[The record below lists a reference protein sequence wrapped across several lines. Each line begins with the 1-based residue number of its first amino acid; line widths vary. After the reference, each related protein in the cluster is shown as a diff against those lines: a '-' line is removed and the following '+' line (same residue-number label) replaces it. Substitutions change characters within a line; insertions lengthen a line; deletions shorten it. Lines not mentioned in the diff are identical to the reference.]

1 MAVMQ
6 ILESDLFTN
15 ELNIILSFIVRKKSI
30 KVKNTFKN
38 DLYKALKKLD
48 FMPYKFRKSLAFDD
62 ENVRDFI
69 FKGYVIPYK
78 IDKEKDLI
86 IILGIYKE
94 NLPNF

>member
-1 MAVMQ
+1 MQ

-15 ELNIILSFIVRKKSI
+15 ELNIILSFIVRKESI
-30 KVKNTFKN
+30 KAKNTFKN

-94 NLPNF
+94 NLP

>member
-1 MAVMQ
+1 MQ

-15 ELNIILSFIVRKKSI
+15 IVRKESI

>member
-1 MAVMQ
+1 MQ

-15 ELNIILSFIVRKKSI
+15 ELNIILSFIVRKESI

-38 DLYKALKKLD
+38 DLYKALKKFD

>member
-1 MAVMQ
+1 M
-6 ILESDLFTN
+6 
-15 ELNIILSFIVRKKSI
+15 RKESI

-48 FMPYKFRKSLAFDD
+48 FMPYKFRKSLVFDD

>member
-1 MAVMQ
+1 MQ

-15 ELNIILSFIVRKKSI
+15 ELNVILAFIMKKESI
-30 KVKNTFKN
+30 KAKNAFKN
-38 DLYKALKKLD
+38 DLYKVLKKLD

-62 ENVRDFI
+62 ESVRDFI

>member
-1 MAVMQ
+1 MNV
-6 ILESDLFTN
+6 IYDDLFLN
-15 ELNIILSFIVRKKSI
+15 SLCNIIEFITRDSKKKAFYFRDELLKRIDELS
-30 KVKNTFKN
+30 
-38 DLYKALKKLD
+38 

>member
-1 MAVMQ
+1 MQ

-15 ELNIILSFIVRKKSI
+15 ELNIILSFIVRKESI

-69 FKGYVIPYK
+69 FKGLCNTLQNRQRKRFNYY
-78 IDKEKDLI
+78 LRY
-86 IILGIYKE
+86 L
-94 NLPNF
+94 

>member
-1 MAVMQ
+1 MQ

-15 ELNIILSFIVRKKSI
+15 ELNIILSFIVRKESI

-62 ENVRDFI
+62 ENVRDFL

>member
-1 MAVMQ
+1 MQ

-15 ELNIILSFIVRKKSI
+15 ELNIILSLIVRKESI

>member
-1 MAVMQ
+1 M
-6 ILESDLFTN
+6 
-15 ELNIILSFIVRKKSI
+15 RKESI

>member
-1 MAVMQ
+1 MQ

-15 ELNIILSFIVRKKSI
+15 ELNIILSFIVRKESI
-30 KVKNTFKN
+30 KAKNTFKN
-38 DLYKALKKLD
+38 DLYKVLKKLD

>member
-1 MAVMQ
+1 
-6 ILESDLFTN
+6 
-15 ELNIILSFIVRKKSI
+15 
-30 KVKNTFKN
+30 
-38 DLYKALKKLD
+38 LKKLD

>member
-1 MAVMQ
+1 M
-6 ILESDLFTN
+6 LK
-15 ELNIILSFIVRKKSI
+15 ELNISYELESNNYKKAL
-30 KVKNTFKN
+30 N
-38 DLYKALKKLD
+38 DYESGKSWQETKQELHKALKKLD